1 VQQNG
6 FKNFT
11 ALKTKF
17 PGLKTVVAVGGWG
30 EGGRKYSE
38 LVSEKARRNT
48 FIASVVGKLKWS
60 KIFVTL
66 GYGNLAV
73 WSNTD
78 SSWC

>member
-1 VQQNG
+1 MQQNG
-6 FKNFT
+6 FANFT

-17 PGLKTVVAVGGWG
+17 PGLKTEVAVGGWG

-38 LVSEKARRNT
+38 LVSVKARRDT
-48 FIASVVGKLKWS
+48 FIASVVGKAVWS
-60 KIFVTL
+60 TNFMTL

-78 SSWC
+78 S